1 MEKTPANDILFR
13 ELCTLLEQLSKR
25 KKHRQDQDK
34 MLSNFINDFR
44 INSGKVTDKKNSS
57 FFPVL
62 RLLLPDRDRE
72 RSPYNLKETKLG
84 SLLVKVLSLNKQS
97 HDAQELLNF
106 RSVHNSAHDSD
117 FAGVA
122 YFVLKNRM
130 TQKSCSL
137 TIGDINKVLDRI
149 SSAEVGNK
157 GPVLDDAFSFIIKNL
172 TAEQLKWFLR
182 IILKDLKLAIGTH
195 RTLAAFHPDAP
206 ELLDSCGNLSKVCE
220 DLADGDTRPIELGVK
235 VFYAVSPMLSERLD
249 ITRISQLSSDKTYQ
263 IEDKF
268 DGERFQIHMEDD
280 VFEYFSRK
288 GFAYSSNYGK
298 TYDSGLLTP
307 HLKDCFSP
315 DVKSCILDGE
325 MMGWHKEYRCFGSKG
340 MAFDIKKITENS
352 KFRPCFCAFDVLY
365 YNGKSLIGPPDK
377 GGKTLKERQ
386 KILDSMF
393 VNLQGVILRSK
404 RQIMRETVDV
414 LNALNKAIENQ
425 DEGIVVKDVDS
436 YYIANR
442 RNAGWYK
449 IKPEYTEGAM
459 TDLDLV
465 VIGADEAENK
475 RQGRAKSFHVACLDN
490 TGPAKRWVAVGRV
503 ATGLT
508 FDEREKLCALLEQK
522 WTIAKRT
529 PPPSCLFFNKDKPD
543 FWILPEYSVVLEVRA
558 TELVRSSSSGTD
570 YTLRFPRVM
579 KVRSDKPVND
589 VLTLEEFQRLVAEK
603 NAVIKLSTKR
613 ISEDQIDAV
622 LSKTRRTR
630 TSKAIQVSDKFR
642 TKQTGDVHVT
652 SSALRDREVCVL
664 SGDGGGEGGRGEL
677 VRIVEMH
684 GGKHVVNPGPK
695 TWCSVAGTLSFR
707 IRKLIES
714 NKFDIITASWLR
726 NLAISEFPCSLSPL
740 DMLSIKKETKVALSL
755 EFDPYGDSYKEP
767 IDEDT
772 LKKCLTKMDNEDPIY
787 PTTQEMVQLDQ
798 QLFGENNP
806 FSFLRQCSIHFMNDP
821 IRSALAKIYGARI
834 CDKSDFLT
842 HIVISKETDRQ
853 ELHRINNN
861 GDVKIVSEEWFD
873 KCLEMK
879 KLVPVS

>member
-1 MEKTPANDILFR
+1 MEKIPANDILFS
-13 ELCTLLEQLSKR
+13 EFCILLEQLSKR

-34 MLSNFINDFR
+34 TLANFINDFR
-44 INSGKVTDKKNSS
+44 INSGKVTDKKNST

-62 RLLLPDRDRE
+62 RLLLPDRDRD
-72 RSPYNLKETKLG
+72 RNPYNLKETKLG

-106 RSVHNSAHDSD
+106 RSVHNNAHDSD

-137 TIGDINKVLDRI
+137 TIGDINKVLDKI
-149 SSAEVGNK
+149 STAEVGNK

-182 IILKDLKLAIGTH
+182 LILKDLKLAMGTH

-220 DLADGDTRPIELGVK
+220 DLSDGDTRPIELGVK

-268 DGERFQIHMEDD
+268 DGERFQIHMEDG

-288 GFAYSSNYGK
+288 GFTYASNYGK

-307 HLKDCFSP
+307 RLRDCFSP
-315 DVKSCILDGE
+315 NVKSFILDGE
-325 MMGWHKEYRCFGSKG
+325 MMGWHKEYQCFGSKG

-352 KFRPCFCAFDVLY
+352 KYRPCFCAFDVLY
-365 YNGKSLIGPPDK
+365 YNGKSLIGPPEK

-386 KILDSMF
+386 QILDSMLIN
-393 VNLQGVILRSK
+393 VQGVILRSK
-404 RQIMRETVDV
+404 RQIVKESVDV

-475 RQGRAKSFHVACLDN
+475 RQGRAKSFHVACLDVT
-490 TGPAKRWVAVGRV
+490 TGQAKRWVAVGRV

-508 FDEREKLCALLEQK
+508 FDERETLCALLERK
-522 WTIAKRT
+522 WTLAKRT
-529 PPPSCLFFNKDKPD
+529 PPPPCLFFNKDKPD

-558 TELVRSSSSGTD
+558 TELVRSSSTGTE
-570 YTLRFPRVM
+570 YTLRFPRVT
-579 KVRSDKPVND
+579 KVRSDKPVDD
-589 VLTLEEFQRLVAEK
+589 VLTLQEFQRLVAEK
-603 NAVIKLSTKR
+603 NAVVKLSTKR
-613 ISEDQIDAV
+613 INQDQIDEV
-622 LSKTRRTR
+622 LTKTRRTR
-630 TSKAIQVSDKFR
+630 TSKAAQVSEKFR
-642 TKQTGDVHVT
+642 AKLTGDVSVT
-652 SSALRDREVCVL
+652 SGALREREVCVL
-664 SGDGGGEGGRGEL
+664 SGDEDCGKAEL
-677 VRIVEMH
+677 VRIVETH
-684 GGKHVVNPGPK
+684 GGKHVENAGPK
-695 TWCSVAGTLSFR
+695 TWCCVAGTLSFR

-714 NKFDIITASWLR
+714 NKFDIISASWLR
-726 NLAISEFPCSLSPL
+726 NLAVSDVPCSLSPL
-740 DMLSIKKETKVALSL
+740 DMLSIKKETKIALSL
-755 EFDPYGDSYKEP
+755 EFDPFGDSYREP

-772 LKKCLTKMDNEDPIY
+772 LKKCLKKMDGEDPIY
-787 PTTQEMVQLDQ
+787 PTTQEIVELDE
-798 QLFGENNP
+798 QLFSDNNP

-821 IRSALAKIYGARI
+821 IRSALAKIYGAKV

-842 HIVISKETDRQ
+842 HIVISKESDRQ
-853 ELHRINNN
+853 ELYRVNNN
-861 GDVKIVSEEWFD
+861 DDVKVVSREWFD
-873 KCLEMK
+873 KCLDVK
-879 KLVPVS
+879 ALVPVT